1 MRVLYVANAAHIGGG
16 NRVLLQLCA
25 GVMARGVLPC
35 IVLPASGP
43 MEQKCAK
50 LGIPCFVVP
59 DQQPSW
65 RRRR

>member
-35 IVLPASGP
+35 IVLPASRP
-43 MEQKCAK
+43 MEQECEA
-50 LGIPCFVVP
+50 
-59 DQQPSW
+59 
-65 RRRR
+65 